1 MFALFPSF
9 PPSTPSLGVRA
20 VHWFVFLVRCRSL
33 RPHPLVLALACI
45 GLVHHDC
52 RPPVHAS
59 ERVGSCRG
67 HLYLATG
74 VRAAV
79 SASTRAWQQAL
90 PAVPGGVYAMHAC
103 RQAGSSPAHFTRGGV
118 AHNTGRA
125 AQTFWSASVVQAH
138 AMHTGAA
145 QGIGVRCGRVSWHMH
160 AIPPRCLGSVAGK
173 RPPPTHPS
181 STPLPRLSAST
192 LITCPLHS
200 LAVSLSNGGLF
211 HGRFQK
217 SQQGCKHGTRRRR
230 SR

>member
-33 RPHPLVLALACI
+33 RPHPLALALACI

-125 AQTFWSASVVQAH
+125 AACANLLV
-138 AMHTGAA
+138 
-145 QGIGVRCGRVSWHMH
+145 GVRCPGTCH
-160 AIPPRCLGSVAGK
+160 AHRGSPGHWCEVCACLVA
-173 RPPPTHPS
+173 
-181 STPLPRLSAST
+181 
-192 LITCPLHS
+192 HS
-200 LAVSLSNGGLF
+200 CHAPALLGE
-211 HGRFQK
+211 
-217 SQQGCKHGTRRRR
+217 RRG
-230 SR
+230 